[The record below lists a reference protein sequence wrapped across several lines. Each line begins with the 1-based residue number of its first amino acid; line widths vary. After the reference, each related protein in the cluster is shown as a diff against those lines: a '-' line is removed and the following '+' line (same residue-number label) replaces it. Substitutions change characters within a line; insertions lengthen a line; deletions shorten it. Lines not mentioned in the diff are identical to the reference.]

1 LLLEPARPPGWPPSG
16 ADAENGRGRARRAA
30 AAPRDPRDPSG
41 FVPHLDF
48 HTTILMATGNL
59 MFTMM
64 GQPVSDVL
72 RTKLERGGVDR
83 AEWDRVDEHHLKI
96 AEHIAARARRTP
108 PEQSMREH
116 LTALPPACTSAPAGG
131 NTEHG
136 AD

>member
-1 LLLEPARPPGWPPSG
+1 
-16 ADAENGRGRARRAA
+16 
-30 AAPRDPRDPSG
+30 
-41 FVPHLDF
+41 VPHLDF

-83 AEWDRVDEHHLKI
+83 AEWDRVDEHHLEI
-96 AEHIAARARRTP
+96 AEHIARGDADAA
-108 PEQSMREH
+108 EQSMREH
-116 LTALPPACTSAPAGG
+116 LTALRPLYERAGRW